1 MAFEYVVITRLLAVL
16 LNFATHFSTFVI
28 TCQDYSSRK
37 RNIVIGSRSGNFSL
51 NRFRFINLHFA
62 NLINSL
68 RVKGFLIR
76 TEYGFVRKIMTDGL
90 AHPVCLEIF
99 KT

>member
-1 MAFEYVVITRLLAVL
+1 
-16 LNFATHFSTFVI
+16 
-28 TCQDYSSRK
+28 
-37 RNIVIGSRSGNFSL
+37 
-51 NRFRFINLHFA
+51 
-62 NLINSL
+62 
-68 RVKGFLIR
+68 VKGFLIR